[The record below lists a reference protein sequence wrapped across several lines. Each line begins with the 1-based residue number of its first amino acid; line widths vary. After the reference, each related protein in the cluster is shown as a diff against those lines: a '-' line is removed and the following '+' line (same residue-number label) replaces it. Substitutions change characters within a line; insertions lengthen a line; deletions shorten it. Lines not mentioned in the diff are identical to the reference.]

1 VFHFVGMDQCSS
13 VLLSRLLM
21 TPWNLRVTLTAMSM
35 ASFET
40 LRPSALTAIEPA
52 VERER
57 IQRLSADSTRQ
68 VVSVHKKLQKS

>member
-1 VFHFVGMDQCSS
+1 MFHFVGMDQCSS

-40 LRPSALTAIEPA
+40 LRPSALTAIDPA
-52 VERER
+52 MERER
-57 IQRLSADSTRQ
+57 KFFNGYPLTRHARL
-68 VVSVHKKLQKS
+68 